1 MKKNIYNYLIIIVCV
16 VAAYYNSLGNTFV
29 FDDESVILGN
39 QSLTSLSNI
48 PKFFTGEEGFHKIIG
63 KYYRPIVSSSYN
75 IDFAIWQLNPFGYH
89 LTNLLIHLIATL
101 ILFRILQILFYRYKY
116 GVLAALLG
124 TIIFA
129 VHPIHTEAVSWI
141 SGRTDSFVTLFF
153 FAAFLYYLK
162 YINFDN
168 DGKQVE
174 PKYLALSLIFYGLGL
189 LTKEMIITFPVVIIL
204 FDWVYRQ
211 QTFNQVLKNFK
222 TYSYFIVLTIV
233 YLIVRYFALANV
245 PDRLN
250 YMYFIDDNFVTAAG
264 TMLKT
269 VPVYFKLLFYPHPM
283 LYHYNGVLSDAN
295 SFFEMTVVLSFVFIL
310 TLVIGAIILYK
321 KFPEISFCI
330 IFFIISLLPVM
341 NIVPTMNL
349 MAERFLYLTSFI
361 ISILAAYLI
370 AKFVTSSNK
379 NVLVVIV
386 LIVSGFYLYLTIQRN
401 ADWKDNDTLYA
412 TGEGIDGSVLLV
424 NSGNLY
430 ANKQQYGEAEK
441 RFKRA
446 IEVRYN
452 SVLAHHN
459 LGLVYFL
466 RNQLDSAEMEIKKGI
481 EIDSLA
487 PDGYF
492 QLAQIYRTQGRI
504 DKAIEQLERLQS
516 FSPDYKESI
525 ALIETLRKVPQ
536 DSTTKYFDMNADQ
549 MQIFELERKSFESYQ
564 QKNYAEAISYIE
576 ELIKLDP
583 SKKSGYLNNMGLCYR
598 EMGDLDNAEKSF
610 NEALSL
616 DEKNI
621 NAING
626 LAEVLLLRGKKGE
639 AINYYKKVLEINP
652 NDAYAKQRLDSL
664 SK

>member
-16 VAAYYNSLGNTFV
+16 VAAYYNSLQNTFV

-75 IDFAIWQLNPFGYH
+75 IDYAIWQLNPFGYH

-101 ILFRILQILFYRYKY
+101 ILFRLLQILFYKYKY
-116 GVLAALLG
+116 GALAALLG

-129 VHPIHTEAVSWI
+129 VHPIHTEAVSWV

-168 DGKQVE
+168 TNKQDE
-174 PKYLALSLIFYGLGL
+174 PKYLALSLIFYALGL

-204 FDWVYRQ
+204 FDWIYRQ
-211 QTFNQVLKNFK
+211 QPLSSVLKNFK
-222 TYSYFIVLTIV
+222 TYLYFIVLSIV

-250 YMYFIDDNFVTAAG
+250 YMYFINDNFVTVAG

-269 VPVYFKLLFYPHPM
+269 VPLYFKLLFYPHPM

-295 SFFEMTVVLSFVFIL
+295 SFSELTVILSFVFLLNLI
-310 TLVIGAIILYK
+310 IGAVILYK

-341 NIVPTMNL
+341 NIIPTMNL
-349 MAERFLYLTSFI
+349 MAERFLYITSFAV
-361 ISILAAYLI
+361 SLLI
-370 AKFVTSSNK
+370 AYIFAKVINNENK

-386 LIVSGFYLYLTIQRN
+386 LIISGIYFYLTVQRN
-401 ADWKDNDTLYA
+401 MDWKDNDTLYA

-424 NSGNLY
+424 NAGNLY
-430 ANKQQYGEAEK
+430 ANKQQYDEAEK
-441 RFKRA
+441 RFRKA

-459 LGLVYFL
+459 LGLVYLL

-492 QLAQIYRTQGRI
+492 QLAQIYKTQGKI

-516 FSPDYKESI
+516 FSPNYKESI
-525 ALIETLRKVPQ
+525 MLIETLRRVPQ
-536 DSTTKYFDMNADQ
+536 DSTTKYFDMNSDQ
-549 MQIFELERKSFESYQ
+549 MQIFNLERKSFESYQ
-564 QKNYAEAISYIE
+564 QQKYTEAISYLE

-598 EMGDLDNAEKSF
+598 EMGDLDNAEKCF

-616 DEKNI
+616 DEKNV

-626 LAEVLLLRGKKGE
+626 LAEVLLRRGKKSE

-652 NDAYAKQRLDSL
+652 TDAYAKQRLDSL
-664 SK
+664 SQ

>member
-16 VAAYYNSLGNTFV
+16 VAAYYNSLQNTFV

-75 IDFAIWQLNPFGYH
+75 IDYAIWQLNPFGYH

-101 ILFRILQILFYRYKY
+101 ILFRLLQILFYKYKY
-116 GVLAALLG
+116 GTLAALLG

-129 VHPIHTEAVSWI
+129 VHPIHTEAVSWV

-168 DGKQVE
+168 TNKQDE
-174 PKYLALSLIFYGLGL
+174 PKYLALSLIFYALGL

-204 FDWVYRQ
+204 FDWIYRQ
-211 QTFNQVLKNFK
+211 QPLSKVLKNFK
-222 TYSYFIVLTIV
+222 TYLYFIVLSIV

-250 YMYFIDDNFVTAAG
+250 YMYFINDNFVTVAG

-269 VPVYFKLLFYPHPM
+269 VPLYFKLLFYPHPM

-295 SFFEMTVVLSFVFIL
+295 SFSELTVILSFVFLLNLI
-310 TLVIGAIILYK
+310 IGAVILYK

-341 NIVPTMNL
+341 NIIPTMNL
-349 MAERFLYLTSFI
+349 MAERFLYITSFAV
-361 ISILAAYLI
+361 SLLI
-370 AKFVTSSNK
+370 AYIFAKVITNENK
-379 NVLVVIV
+379 NLLVVIV
-386 LIVSGFYLYLTIQRN
+386 LIISGIYFYLTIQRN
-401 ADWKDNDTLYA
+401 MDWKDNDTLYA

-424 NSGNLY
+424 NAGNLY
-430 ANKQQYGEAEK
+430 ANKQQYDEAEK
-441 RFKRA
+441 RFRKA

-459 LGLVYFL
+459 LGLVYLL

-492 QLAQIYRTQGRI
+492 QLSQIYKTQGKI

-516 FSPDYKESI
+516 FSPNYKESI
-525 ALIETLRKVPQ
+525 MLIETLRRVPQ
-536 DSTTKYFDMNADQ
+536 DSTTKYFDMNSDQ
-549 MQIFELERKSFESYQ
+549 MQIFTLERKSFESYQ
-564 QKNYAEAISYIE
+564 QQKYTEAIGYLE

-598 EMGDLDNAEKSF
+598 EMGDLDNAEKCF

-616 DEKNI
+616 DEKNV

-626 LAEVLLLRGKKGE
+626 LAEVLLRRGKKSE

-652 NDAYAKQRLDSL
+652 TDAYAKQRLDSL
-664 SK
+664 SQ